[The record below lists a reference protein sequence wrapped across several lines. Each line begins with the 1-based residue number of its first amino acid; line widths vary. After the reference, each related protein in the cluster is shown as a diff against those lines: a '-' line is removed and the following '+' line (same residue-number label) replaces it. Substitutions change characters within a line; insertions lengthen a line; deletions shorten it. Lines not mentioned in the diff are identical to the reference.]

1 MLNRPQRRCPRCND
15 PLDVS
20 RDMWGEFY
28 VCEECGFAAE
38 DDSLVAEADS
48 ATLTFLEQIHSQRAL
63 TALERR

>member
-1 MLNRPQRRCPRCND
+1 MLIRPQRRCPRCGD

-28 VCEECGFAAE
+28 VCQECGFATE
-38 DDSLVAEADS
+38 DDGLVLQADT
-48 ATLTFLEQIHSQRAL
+48 TLTFLQRIHSQQTP